1 MTELE
6 KCMAGEWYDCHD
18 KVFLE
23 FKNKTHRLLM
33 KYNSLPYDHKEE
45 KRQVLKEML
54 GSVGTKVS
62 IGHSFIC
69 DYGRNI
75 HIGNNV
81 TVNTGCTFVDCNR
94 ITIGNNVLIAPNV
107 QIYTAT
113 HPIDLDE
120 RLTPVE
126 TDEGVEYIR
135 HTYASGNNRRR
146 LLDWRRRHYPARHYH
161 RKRKRHRRRQRGH
174 QKYSSRQSGG
184 GEPLQGYS

>member
-1 MTELE
+1 
-6 KCMAGEWYDCHD
+6 
-18 KVFLE
+18 
-23 FKNKTHRLLM
+23 
-33 KYNSLPYDHKEE
+33 
-45 KRQVLKEML
+45 ML
-54 GSVGTKVS
+54 GSVGAKGS

-113 HPIDLDE
+113 HPIDLNE

-126 TDEGVEYIR
+126 TDEGMADGSLGADAAQHLLQHMPFFLLMVVRQGIVFHQEPV
-135 HTYASGNNRRR
+135 R
-146 LLDWRRRHYPARHYH
+146 LVLEFQKHLVMAVIPFARHAFFQFSHYFLL
-161 RKRKRHRRRQRGH
+161 
-174 QKYSSRQSGG
+174 S
-184 GEPLQGYS
+184 

>member
-81 TVNTGCTFVDCNR
+81 TVNTGS
-94 ITIGNNVLIAPNV
+94 PS
-107 QIYTAT
+107 AT
-113 HPIDLDE
+113 MC
-120 RLTPVE
+120 
-126 TDEGVEYIR
+126 
-135 HTYASGNNRRR
+135 
-146 LLDWRRRHYPARHYH
+146 
-161 RKRKRHRRRQRGH
+161 
-174 QKYSSRQSGG
+174 
-184 GEPLQGYS
+184 

>member
-69 DYGRNI
+69 AFAPRDNSI
-75 HIGNNV
+75 HPTIHMLMYFI
-81 TVNTGCTFVDCNR
+81 FVMFSINK
-94 ITIGNNVLIAPNV
+94 P
-107 QIYTAT
+107 IY
-113 HPIDLDE
+113 
-120 RLTPVE
+120 
-126 TDEGVEYIR
+126 
-135 HTYASGNNRRR
+135 
-146 LLDWRRRHYPARHYH
+146 
-161 RKRKRHRRRQRGH
+161 
-174 QKYSSRQSGG
+174 
-184 GEPLQGYS
+184 